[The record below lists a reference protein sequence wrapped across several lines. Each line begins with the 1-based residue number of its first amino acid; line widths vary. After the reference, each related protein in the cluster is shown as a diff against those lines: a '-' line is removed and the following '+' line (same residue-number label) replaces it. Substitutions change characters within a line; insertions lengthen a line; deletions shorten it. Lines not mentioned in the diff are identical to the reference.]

1 MNIVPQSAEIIIADT
16 QTLIIEGLK
25 ALLRDHFNITAVA
38 GSRDDM
44 LKSLKTKAPSLLI
57 MDHSML
63 DFDSYDDIRDLK
75 LNFPGLALIILT
87 NSLTRNEI
95 VELNG
100 CGIKNILNKSAE
112 KEELFDC
119 IDAALKGKKY
129 YSGQVLDLLMEPAE
143 KKTIPGS
150 QVQLTASEIEIVR
163 LLSQGLTNK
172 DIARKKFLSVHTI
185 MTHRKNIM
193 RKLGASNASEMIM
206 FAIRS
211 GLIDNIEYHI

>member
-1 MNIVPQSAEIIIADT
+1 MNSASQSADILLADS
-16 QTLIIEGLK
+16 QLLIIEGLK
-25 ALLRDHFNITAVA
+25 SILSDDYIIAGVISSRNELLNVLNIKV
-38 GSRDDM
+38 
-44 LKSLKTKAPSLLI
+44 PSLLI
-57 MDHSML
+57 MDHSAM
-63 DFDSYDDIRDLK
+63 DFDSFDEIRELK
-75 LNFPGLALIILT
+75 MKYPQMALIILT

-100 CGIKNILNKSAE
+100 CGIRNLLNKSAE

-129 YSGQVLDLLMEPAE
+129 FSGQMLDLLMEPVE
-143 KKTIPGS
+143 KKVIPGS

-172 DIARKKFLSVHTI
+172 DVAKKKFLSVHTI

>member
-1 MNIVPQSAEIIIADT
+1 MNIIPQSAEIIIADT
-16 QTLIIEGLK
+16 QTLIIEGLQ
-25 ALLRDHFNITAVA
+25 ALLRDYFNITAVA

-44 LKSLKTKAPSLLI
+44 LKSLKTRTPSLLI

-75 LNFPGLALIILT
+75 LNYPGLAMIILT

-143 KKTIPGS
+143 RKASPGI
-150 QVQLTASEIEIVR
+150 QVKLTASEIEIVK

-172 DIARKKFLSVHTI
+172 DIARKKFLSVHTV

>member
-1 MNIVPQSAEIIIADT
+1 MNSASQSADILLADS
-16 QTLIIEGLK
+16 QLLIIEGLK
-25 ALLRDHFNITAVA
+25 SILSDDYIIAGVISSRNELLKVLNIKV
-38 GSRDDM
+38 
-44 LKSLKTKAPSLLI
+44 PSLLI
-57 MDHSML
+57 MDHSAM
-63 DFDSYDDIRDLK
+63 DFDSFDEIRELK
-75 LNFPGLALIILT
+75 MKYPQMALIILT

-100 CGIKNILNKSAE
+100 CGIRNLLNKSAE

-129 YSGQVLDLLMEPAE
+129 FSGQMLDLLMEPVE
-143 KKTIPGS
+143 KKVIPGS

-172 DIARKKFLSVHTI
+172 DIAKKKFLSVHTI

>member
-1 MNIVPQSAEIIIADT
+1 MNISPQSADIIIADS
-16 QTLIIEGLK
+16 QYLITEGLK
-25 ALLRDHFNITAVA
+25 SVLKDSYIVSLLPSSRVELINALNQKV
-38 GSRDDM
+38 
-44 LKSLKTKAPSLLI
+44 PSVLI
-57 MDHSML
+57 MDPSQM
-63 DFDSYDDIRDLK
+63 DFDSFNDIRDLRLK
-75 LNFPGLALIILT
+75 YPQMAVIILT
-87 NSLTRNEI
+87 NSLTRNEV
-95 VELNG
+95 VEMNG
-100 CGIKNILNKSAE
+100 CGIKNILHKSAE

-119 IDAALKGKKY
+119 IEAALKGKKY
-129 YSGQVLDLLMEPAE
+129 FSGQILDLLMEPAE
-143 KKTIPGS
+143 KKVIQGN

-172 DIARKKFLSVHTI
+172 DIAQKKFLSVHTI